1 MPRYDN
7 FGALDSVYL
16 DEVDTY
22 FQKVNARLRPDQLQ
36 PGELAESVNGRMDVD
51 GAWQLRKGVDVLG
64 DNIASSSEALII
76 PFYLYATVNITSA
89 DRVDDLV
96 TVTTSGAHSFTT
108 ATQVGIAGLTG
119 SVNPNGNRT
128 ITVTDTDE
136 FTFTITGATGN
147 ETYGGTGT
155 VGAGFLSGDIN
166 ACYGSCPFSD
176 PSDENSGYIIQA
188 LNNTARAVALSDGT
202 STDID
207 YPAGITITENVQMVQ
222 AFSKVY
228 IFRDGATALEWNGN
242 LTGSPAFTKVANGT
256 YIQPVVYTAS
266 NNTAA
271 TAGVVTV
278 TEASHG
284 RSVGDIVTII
294 DNGSTT
300 LTEGGKYTV
309 ATVPGSGSFTFYA
322 NVDDFASTS
331 VVLGVSQSQ
340 GRGYT
345 HMPAPPWGIYH
356 QRRLI
361 VPFFYTTTGSSGSEV
376 IADRAIRDEILFSDV
391 LDGDTYDQLQNNFKV
406 TAGIADYT
414 QTVHPFT
421 DDNAVAFNRNS
432 IHLIS
437 GLSGS
442 LSDITIKEITRE
454 AGLVARN
461 SVVTI
466 GNKIFFLS
474 DNGVYATE
482 FGDLYNLRGAGLPL
496 SDPINPI
503 IKRINT
509 AYAHLATAIF
519 HDNRYWLAVPLD
531 ASTTNNYILV
541 YNVLNGGWE
550 SLDSVG
556 SNGWDVA
563 NFISAGSASIKK
575 LYAVNRFGGVHILDE
590 REDNVDRVYLLAG
603 AAAQTVQIS
612 GYATSRQFTMN
623 SSERKKFNN
632 FSLHVESSASNQ
644 SDGTIE
650 VETENLDSE
659 TELGT
664 IYDYLGGF
672 LAVSEDAEIRGRIGN
687 IRAYGLQVT
696 FTPTQGRP
704 KLRMI
709 KLSASPTFRAT
720 TQVT

>member
-7 FGALDSVYL
+7 FGALDSVFV
-16 DEVDTY
+16 DEADTY

-51 GAWQLRKGVDVLG
+51 GAWQLRKGIDVLG

-89 DRVDDLV
+89 DRVDDVV
-96 TVTTSGAHSFTT
+96 TVTTSTNHSFTT

-128 ITVTDTDE
+128 ITVTAPDE

-155 VGAGFLSGDIN
+155 AGAGFLSGDIN
-166 ACYGSCPFSD
+166 ACYGSCGFSD
-176 PSDENSGYIIQA
+176 PSNQNSGYIIQA
-188 LNNTARAVALSDGT
+188 LNNTARAIALSDG
-202 STDID
+202 SDTDIA
-207 YPAGITITENVQMVQ
+207 YPAGVTITENVEMIQ
-222 AFSKVY
+222 AFGKVF
-228 IFRDGATALEWNGN
+228 IFRNGETALEWNGD
-242 LTGSPAFTKVANGT
+242 LSGSPAFAKVANGT
-256 YIQPVVYTAS
+256 YTQPVVYTAS

-271 TAGVVTV
+271 TGGVVTV

-294 DNGSTT
+294 DNGTTT
-300 LTEGGKYTV
+300 LTEGGQYTV

-322 NVDDFASTS
+322 NVDDFTSTS

-391 LDGDTYDQLQNNFKV
+391 LDGDTYDQLQNSFKV

-503 IKRINT
+503 IKRINSS
-509 AYAHLATAIF
+509 YAHLATAIF

-531 ASTTNNYILV
+531 SATVNNHILV

-550 SLDSVG
+550 SLDSVN
-556 SNGWDVA
+556 SNGWDVSK
-563 NFISAGSASIKK
+563 FISGGDGINK
-575 LYAVNRFGGVHILDE
+575 LYAVNRFGGVHILDS
-590 REDNVDRVYLLAG
+590 REDNLDRVYLLAG

-632 FSLHVESSASNQ
+632 FALHVESSASNQ
-644 SDGTIE
+644 SDGVIS
-650 VETENLDSE
+650 VETENIDSE
-659 TELGT
+659 TDLGT
-664 IYDYLGGF
+664 IFGYLGGF
-672 LAVSEDAEIRGRIGN
+672 LPVSEDAEIRGRIGN

-709 KLSASPTFRAT
+709 KLSSSPTFRAT